1 MNETDKITDN
11 TENGECQELTQVIGD
26 ECPADGEHLC
36 PLPEALSDTDDVSD
50 EYADTEGE
58 KEAEEESP
66 FKKAAEAFYE
76 IAETLLLS
84 TAAVIILFTF
94 FVRLAV
100 VDGPSMRQTL
110 EHGDV
115 LVVSDL
121 FYEPKYGDIVV
132 VQKINSAWSSPIVK
146 RVIATGGQ
154 VVDIDFETWTVTV
167 DGKVLDESGYIYL
180 AKDSIMTS
188 NLEFPVTVPEGQLFV
203 MGDNRNHSSDS
214 RDSRIG
220 FIDTRSVFGRVL
232 CRVLPVQNVSIFER
246 FS

>member
-1 MNETDKITDN
+1 MNENDKISDN
-11 TENGECQELTQVIGD
+11 KNAPTLPDDSVISD
-26 ECPADGEHLC
+26 DGCNNETKTTG
-36 PLPEALSDTDDVSD
+36 S
-50 EYADTEGE
+50 
-58 KEAEEESP
+58 
-66 FKKAAEAFYE
+66 FQKAAETFYE

-84 TAAVIILFTF
+84 TAAVIIIFTF

-115 LVVSDL
+115 LIVSDL
-121 FYEPKYGDIVV
+121 FYEPEYGDIVV
-132 VQKINSAWSSPIVK
+132 VQKINSAWPSPIVK

-154 VVDIDFETWTVTV
+154 VVDIDFDTWTVTV
-167 DGKVLDESGYIYL
+167 DGVVLDESDYIYL
-180 AKDSIMTS
+180 AKDAIMTS
-188 NLEFPVTVPEGQLFV
+188 NYEFPITVPEGQLFV

-220 FIDTRSVFGRVL
+220 FIDTRSVFGRVI
-232 CRVLPVQNVSIFER
+232 CRVLPLQNLTIFER

>member
-1 MNETDKITDN
+1 MNENDKIS
-11 TENGECQELTQVIGD
+11 GSKKS
-26 ECPADGEHLC
+26 PK
-36 PLPEALSDTDDVSD
+36 LSDDSD
-50 EYADTEGE
+50 ISGDACNNNT
-58 KEAEEESP
+58 KTMSSN
-66 FKKAAEAFYE
+66 KRAAETFYE

-84 TAAVIILFTF
+84 TAVVIIIFTF

-115 LVVSDL
+115 LIVSDL
-121 FYEPKYGDIVV
+121 FYEPEYGDIVV
-132 VQKINSAWSSPIVK
+132 VQKINSAWPSPIVK

-154 VVDIDFETWTVTV
+154 VVDIDFDTWTVTV
-167 DGKVLDESGYIYL
+167 DGEIIDESDYIYL
-180 AKDSIMTS
+180 AKDAIMTS
-188 NLEFPVTVPEGQLFV
+188 NYEFPITVPEGQLFV

-220 FIDTRSVFGRVL
+220 FIDTRSVFGRVI
-232 CRVLPVQNVSIFER
+232 CRVFPLQNLTIFER

>member
-1 MNETDKITDN
+1 MNENDKISDNKNAPTLPDDSVISDDGCNNETKTTDSF
-11 TENGECQELTQVIGD
+11 Q
-26 ECPADGEHLC
+26 
-36 PLPEALSDTDDVSD
+36 
-50 EYADTEGE
+50 
-58 KEAEEESP
+58 
-66 FKKAAEAFYE
+66 KAAETFYE

-84 TAAVIILFTF
+84 TAAVIIIFTF

-115 LVVSDL
+115 LIVSDL
-121 FYEPKYGDIVV
+121 FYEPEYGDIVV
-132 VQKINSAWSSPIVK
+132 VQKINSAWPSPIVK

-154 VVDIDFETWTVTV
+154 VVDIDFDTWTVTV
-167 DGKVLDESGYIYL
+167 DGVVLDESDYIYL
-180 AKDSIMTS
+180 TKDAIMTS
-188 NLEFPVTVPEGQLFV
+188 NYEFPITVPEGQLFV

-220 FIDTRSVFGRVL
+220 FIDTRSVFGRVI
-232 CRVLPVQNVSIFER
+232 CRVLPLQNLTIFER